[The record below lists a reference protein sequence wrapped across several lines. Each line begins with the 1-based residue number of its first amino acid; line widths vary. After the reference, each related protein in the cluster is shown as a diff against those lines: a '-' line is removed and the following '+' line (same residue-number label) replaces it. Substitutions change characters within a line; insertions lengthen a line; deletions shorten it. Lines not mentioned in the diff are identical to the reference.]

1 MIDLKMEN
9 LHLMVTAFGV
19 GILIVLQGSLN
30 AQLGVRLDNALVASS
45 ISLLVSASLG
55 VLVVLLV
62 QENMAVLEKIQT
74 IPLYLLF
81 LGGVLSFLAI
91 ASFYYVI
98 PKIGISTTVAFGLSG
113 QLIFAGLASHFG
125 WFGLPVEPIT
135 FKRMMGISL
144 MILSVLLIKS

>member
-62 QENMAVLEKIQT
+62 QENMAVLEKFRPFHCI
-74 IPLYLLF
+74 YCSWGDF
-81 LGGVLSFLAI
+81 
-91 ASFYYVI
+91 
-98 PKIGISTTVAFGLSG
+98 
-113 QLIFAGLASHFG
+113 
-125 WFGLPVEPIT
+125 
-135 FKRMMGISL
+135 
-144 MILSVLLIKS
+144 